1 LNKPEYAL
9 IVAGGKGTRIKS
21 ALPKQFIE
29 LNGKPILLHTLEA
42 FYRYSFDIK
51 IVLVLPEDDFTIW
64 KTICEKFNFK
74 SPVLLQKGGETRFQ
88 SVRNGLSLISGD
100 GLVAIH
106 DGVRPLVSEDII
118 GASFR
123 LAAIHRC
130 AVAAVRLK
138 ESIRITDQDN
148 TKAVDRSKFRLI
160 QTPQTFDLQ
169 LIKKAYEGKEDP
181 SLTDDASVAEKAGHK
196 ISLFE
201 GSYENIKI
209 TTPEDL
215 IVARALMD
223 NAIQYGLR
231 PPPQGARG

>member
-1 LNKPEYAL
+1 MTPQEFAI

-21 ALPKQFIE
+21 VVPKQFIE
-29 LNGKPILLHTLEA
+29 LEGLPVLMHTLNA
-42 FYRYSFDIK
+42 FYRYSPSIK
-51 IVLVLPEDDFTIW
+51 VILVLPETDFSLW
-64 KTICEKFNFK
+64 KSLCEKYNYQN
-74 SPVLLQKGGETRFQ
+74 PYTLTAGGDSRFQ
-88 SVRNGLSLISGD
+88 SVKNGLAQINGD

-106 DGVRPLVSEDII
+106 DGVRPLVSEDLI

-123 LAAIHRC
+123 IAAVHQS

-160 QTPQTFDLQ
+160 QTPQTFPVA
-169 LIKKAYEGKEDP
+169 LIKEAYETRED
-181 SLTDDASVAEKAGHK
+181 STLTDDASVAERAGHV

-209 TTPEDL
+209 TTAEDL
-215 IVARALMD
+215 VIASALLK
-223 NAIQYGLR
+223 AHGTT
-231 PPPQGARG
+231 AK